1 MNHEVRHIATCTC
14 GRTIEV
20 IIRTP
25 RKETGLLEYGKEEI
39 DAGSK
44 DEKAFSGMLPGPL
57 FRT

>member
-25 RKETGLLEYGKEEI
+25 GKETRMPGYGKDGI
-39 DAGSK
+39 DSCPE
-44 DEKAFSGMLPGPL
+44 DENGASGMLPEPRL
-57 FRT
+57 RS